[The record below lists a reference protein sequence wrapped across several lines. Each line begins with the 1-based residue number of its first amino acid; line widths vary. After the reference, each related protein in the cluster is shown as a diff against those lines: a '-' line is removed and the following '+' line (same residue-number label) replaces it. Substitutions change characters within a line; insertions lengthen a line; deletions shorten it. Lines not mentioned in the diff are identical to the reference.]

1 MQSFEDVLREFE
13 DFLQTASYLEVL
25 HVDGGMYGFLMR
37 VLLSTSTQSYAVP
50 HKNYMYARKWSCHWK
65 RGSKSTTR
73 LITRNLLCNSFAF
86 HVILLNDLLEYC
98 VFRQK
103 NAREKRN
110 VHSGSLGIFVLFW
123 KFCQMDC
130 EWPCGIQ
137 QRFLHFW
144 RTSKIN
150 RF

>member
-1 MQSFEDVLREFE
+1 MFWESLKIFCKRHPIWRF
-13 DFLQTASYLEVL
+13 S

-50 HKNYMYARKWSCHWK
+50 PQELYDTLENDLTIEKEVQNPQRDWL
-65 RGSKSTTR
+65 
-73 LITRNLLCNSFAF
+73 LITRKLLCNLFAF

-110 VHSGSLGIFVLFW
+110 VHSVSLGVFVLFW